1 MFNSVCL
8 LLGTDISLST
18 EQQQW
23 IRDWITGFI
32 RRCSQV
38 VRDFAVIVEQ
48 KALNPQQ
55 IALLLP

>member
-1 MFNSVCL
+1 
-8 LLGTDISLST
+8 
-18 EQQQW
+18 
-23 IRDWITGFI
+23 
-32 RRCSQV
+32 V